1 MMMENLRYLVEN
13 YGYLAILIG
22 TFLEGES
29 ILVLGGIA
37 AHMGILEVQWV
48 ILSAFCGST
57 FGDQLYFFIGRRWG
71 NSIIARWPTWRARM
85 DRVHKLIEKW
95 HSWIILLFRFWYG
108 LRNITP
114 IALGMSEVKTS
125 LFVTLNIIGAFI
137 WAVTVA
143 MGGYLFGAV
152 METVLGDI
160 KKYQM
165 YLLIGAALVGLAVW
179 IISLIVRKKKY
190 GGQAS

>member
-1 MMMENLRYLVEN
+1 MEHLRYLVEN
-13 YGYLAILIG
+13 YGYVAILIG

-29 ILVLGGIA
+29 ILALGGIA
-37 AHMGILEVQWV
+37 AHMGILEIQWV
-48 ILSAFCGST
+48 ILAAFCGST

-71 NSIIARWPTWRARM
+71 NSIIARWPKWRGRM
-85 DRVHKLIEKW
+85 DRVHKLMERW

-114 IALGMSEVKTS
+114 VALGMSEVKTS
-125 LFVTLNIIGAFI
+125 LFVTLNIIGALI

-152 METVLGDI
+152 VETVLGDI

-165 YLLIGAALVGLAVW
+165 YLLIGAALAGLAVW
-179 IISLIVRKKKY
+179 IISLILRKKKY
-190 GGQAS
+190 EGQAP

>member
-1 MMMENLRYLVEN
+1 METLRYLVEN

-29 ILVLGGIA
+29 ILVIGGIA
-37 AHMGILEVQWV
+37 AHMGILEIQWV
-48 ILSAFCGST
+48 ILAAFCGST

-71 NSIIARWPTWRARM
+71 NALIARWPSWKARM
-85 DRVHKLIEKW
+85 DRVHKMIEKW
-95 HSWIILLFRFWYG
+95 HSWIILMFRFWYG

-114 IALGMSEVKTS
+114 IALGMSDVKTS
-125 LFVTLNIIGAFI
+125 LFITLNIIGALV

-152 METVLGDI
+152 VETVMGDI

-179 IISLIVRKKKY
+179 IISLIFRKKKY
-190 GGQAS
+190 GGQAPS

>member
-1 MMMENLRYLVEN
+1 MEHLRYLVEN

-37 AHMGILEVQWV
+37 AHMGLLEAQWV
-48 ILSAFCGST
+48 ILSAFFGST

-71 NSIIARWPTWRARM
+71 NSIISRWPTWKARM
-85 DRVHKLIEKW
+85 DRVHKIMEKW
-95 HSWIILLFRFWYG
+95 HSWIILFFRFWYG
-108 LRNITP
+108 LRNVTP
-114 IALGMSEVKTS
+114 FALGMSEVKTS
-125 LFVTLNIIGAFI
+125 LFVTLNIIGAI
-137 WAVTVA
+137 LWAVSVTMA
-143 MGGYLFGAV
+143 GYLFGAV
-152 METVLGDI
+152 VETVIGDI

-165 YLLIGAALVGLAVW
+165 YLLTGAALAGLIFW
-179 IISLIVRKKKY
+179 IISLRLRKKKY

>member
-1 MMMENLRYLVEN
+1 MENLRYLVEN

-37 AHMGILEVQWV
+37 AHMGILQVEWV
-48 ILSAFCGST
+48 ILCAFCGST

-71 NSIIARWPTWRARM
+71 NSIIARWPAWRARM

-137 WAVTVA
+137 WAVSVA

-165 YLLIGAALVGLAVW
+165 YLLIGAAVAGLAVW
-179 IISLIVRKKKY
+179 IVSLIVRKKKY
-190 GGQAS
+190 GGQSP